1 MSKNGNKMDINN
13 LKVLEETVKNQT
25 QRKKI
30 ETAILGSISL
40 AGFLSAAVIAPNAV
54 RVLHKAVPDLR
65 PINQKQSVRNAINR
79 VIKSG
84 YIKKEGDRYYITERG
99 RKQLEL
105 LKMRSFKKT
114 TSKGRKRWDK
124 KWRVVIFD
132 IPEKQ
137 RNKRNRLRSILIETG
152 FVKVQNSVWVYPFRC
167 DEVVALLKFELR
179 LGRNAVYMIVDAIE
193 GDEWLRKHFNL
204 PSAN

>member
-1 MSKNGNKMDINN
+1 MKKNVSKKDVNN
-13 LKVLEETVKNQT
+13 LKVLEEAVRNQT

-40 AGFLSAAVIAPNAV
+40 AGFLSAALIAPNAV
-54 RVLHKAVPDLR
+54 RVLRKAIPDLR
-65 PINQKQSVRNAINR
+65 PVNQKQSVRNAINR

-84 YIKKEGDRYYITERG
+84 HIEKRGDRYYITERG

-105 LKMRSFKKT
+105 LKLRSYTKT
-114 TSKGRKRWDK
+114 ASNGRKKWDK

-132 IPEKQ
+132 IPERQRSK
-137 RNKRNRLRSILIETG
+137 RNKLRSTLIETG
-152 FVKVQNSVWVYPFRC
+152 FVKVQNSVWVYPFQC

-179 LGRNAVYMIVDAIE
+179 LGRSAVYMIVDAIE
-193 GDEWLRKHFNL
+193 GDEWLREHFKL
-204 PSAN
+204 PPAS